1 MRQGFPPAKKP
12 PPRPPHYLPTKPRRP
27 LQILRAVLL
36 ESTGGPAGTQ
46 GGGSPGK
53 RAFSFCFFFFQC
65 RHKSGSCQANYAKS
79 PALRKSPAP
88 QKPRIAQKPR
98 AAKAP
103 RRKSPAPRKPRT
115 AQKHRAASKILLRP
129 QEPFFCRFSKNMRFS
144 AFCAQFTVAQKTTVC
159 YNRNIIRGQRP
170 GQCPPCG
177 AAARLPECG
186 ARHPK
191 RFAEE

>member
-12 PPRPPHYLPTKPRRP
+12 PPRPPHYLPTKPHYLPTKPRRP

-88 QKPRIAQKPR
+88 QKPRIAQKLR
-98 AAKAP
+98 AAKTPYCAKAP
-103 RRKSPAPRKPRT
+103 RRQQNTAAPAGAVFLPVFK
-115 AQKHRAASKILLRP
+115 KHAFLCVLRAIYSSA
-129 QEPFFCRFSKNMRFS
+129 KNDSML
-144 AFCAQFTVAQKTTVC
+144 Q
-159 YNRNIIRGQRP
+159 
-170 GQCPPCG
+170 
-177 AAARLPECG
+177 
-186 ARHPK
+186 
-191 RFAEE
+191 